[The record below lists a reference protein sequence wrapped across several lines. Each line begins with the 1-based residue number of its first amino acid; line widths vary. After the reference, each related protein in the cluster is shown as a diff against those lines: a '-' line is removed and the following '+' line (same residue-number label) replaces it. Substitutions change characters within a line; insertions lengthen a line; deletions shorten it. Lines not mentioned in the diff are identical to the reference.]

1 MFFRSL
7 KRRFDEELSEI
18 EALNELSQFSENKK
32 ELLSYENIQIAKNL
46 SKEYFEMIRVW
57 LMFN

>member
-1 MFFRSL
+1 LFFRSL
-7 KRRFDEELSEI
+7 KRRFEEELSEI

-46 SKEYFEMIRVW
+46 LKEYFEMIRVW

>member
-1 MFFRSL
+1 LYFRSL
-7 KRRFDEELSEI
+7 KRRFEEELSEI

-46 SKEYFEMIRVW
+46 LKEYFEMIRVW

>member
-1 MFFRSL
+1 LFFRSL

-46 SKEYFEMIRVW
+46 LKEYFEMIRVW